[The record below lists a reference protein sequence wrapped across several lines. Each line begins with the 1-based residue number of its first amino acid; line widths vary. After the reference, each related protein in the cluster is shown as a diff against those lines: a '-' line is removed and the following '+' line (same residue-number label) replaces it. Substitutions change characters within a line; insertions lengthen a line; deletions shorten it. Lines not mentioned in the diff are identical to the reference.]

1 MKLHRLCNALT
12 YHQHTSHSVL
22 FSTPSR
28 RAIIPKT
35 RSWIIH
41 PQTRS
46 LSLSQTL
53 HIPQAAT
60 QEARIPSNTL
70 PDDKEATTE
79 KPSRLDGKHRL
90 REESQ
95 EDKLPSE
102 RQLIDDSL
110 SRPALPAEPRS
121 PWGAPVP
128 RRRMTAHSAAVADLM
143 KSTTRAAERS
153 SSSTIST
160 NSSSSSASSSAS
172 TFGAPRRQPVTP
184 TARRQ
189 EDLANVIGGT
199 VQGGLHARLEAP
211 LPMRMDPFMGRAV
224 VVNRT
229 AQPLARA
236 LGLLNTVLKSNMVRK
251 QVNMQKFHER
261 PGLKRKRLKSERW
274 RQRFMVSF
282 RHVVGKV
289 RQMKSQGW

>member
-1 MKLHRLCNALT
+1 
-12 YHQHTSHSVL
+12 
-22 FSTPSR
+22 
-28 RAIIPKT
+28 
-35 RSWIIH
+35 
-41 PQTRS
+41 
-46 LSLSQTL
+46 
-53 HIPQAAT
+53 
-60 QEARIPSNTL
+60 
-70 PDDKEATTE
+70 
-79 KPSRLDGKHRL
+79 
-90 REESQ
+90 
-95 EDKLPSE
+95 
-102 RQLIDDSL
+102 
-110 SRPALPAEPRS
+110 
-121 PWGAPVP
+121 
-128 RRRMTAHSAAVADLM
+128 MTAHSAAVADLM

-199 VQGGLHARLEAP
+199 GQGGLHARLEAP